1 MKVYLDVTELEG
13 EPKNMNDKDEDHAAL
28 HRQVKQD
35 ILEFGPTRGTKD
47 ALHAGFRAPAGW
59 PARAGEFLESPAV
72 VVRKNDT
79 YADYGIGDIE
89 DSSSVQHKTTA
100 RPERFKELESHFDA
114 ETNGRKGHSPQLF
127 SWLDQCVP
135 NSPQVSAVEMIRQE
149 EESETLVAKQ
159 LEVKEMEFFRSVH
172 LSTGNSDNS
181 ALSYHAGDKPT
192 EAQLYLRNI
201 LDRYPLMPLYLAN
214 RLAIA
219 NKGRAERLRK
229 LRLEHKYDCLRS
241 SSNIQD
247 TNSKHGM
254 FEDDH
259 HHTHDHGVTLEVINR
274 SSTDQNGTF
283 EHLPSDPKR
292 SHTPP
297 SSLPS
302 IGSGSRAKSREKE
315 GQNSK
320 TKLERVWG
328 NLFHEDSALG
338 LLLRGLGVLL
348 IEKIEP
354 RDSLLITPQKMQ
366 LFYRRFKLPV
376 EAYPWDVVFDDN
388 VSVISGMYR
397 DLRCQH
403 HLVQGDKFDER
414 PDIPALTPLG
424 FYRWVTVLIQAHP
437 HEEFS
442 RLEKIFL
449 DTSTTD
455 PRDGKE
461 WFPRD
466 FTRTTFALSLR
477 HSAHE
482 LLEESILEHCQTC
495 IVATK
500 VGASRANLMLILTIW
515 QEPREGDDAN
525 ELVEEALVVD
535 DAAVLERCFQYIND
549 FTREGLRAFFAH
561 SGQSSCELC
570 LWVEQSAED
579 YKDDRD
585 DEMVSLLAKESLHYV
600 PEKELGTAAEY
611 NIIGWSSK
619 RGSNS
624 SQRAAS
630 PASSVHS
637 RTSSWNSTLHGS
649 SEFDP
654 SEQILDDR
662 EVSASATGST
672 DSASNFEIPHP
683 PKELGPTLFEC
694 DICGK
699 EVFIEGRRAWK

>member
-13 EPKNMNDKDEDHAAL
+13 EPKNMIDKDEDHAAL
-28 HRQVKQD
+28 HRQVKED

-47 ALHAGFRAPAGW
+47 ALHADIRAPAGW
-59 PARAGEFLESPAV
+59 SARAGEFPESPAIV
-72 VVRKNDT
+72 MRKNDT

-100 RPERFKELESHFDA
+100 RPERFKESESHFDA
-114 ETNGRKGHSPQLF
+114 ETNGRKEHSPQLL

-135 NSPQVSAVEMIRQE
+135 NSPRVSAVEMIRQE

-159 LEVKEMEFFRSVH
+159 LEVKEMEFFHSVH
-172 LSTGNSDNS
+172 LSTGNSDNR
-181 ALSYHAGDKPT
+181 ALSCHTGDKPT

-201 LDRYPLMPLYLAN
+201 LDRYPLIPLYLAN

-229 LRLEHKYDCLRS
+229 LRLEHKHDCLRS
-241 SSNIQD
+241 SSYIQD
-247 TNSKHGM
+247 TNSKYGM
-254 FEDDH
+254 LEDDH
-259 HHTHDHGVTLEVINR
+259 HHTHDHGVTLEIINR
-274 SSTDQNGTF
+274 ISNNQNGTF

-297 SSLPS
+297 SSLLS
-302 IGSGSRAKSREKE
+302 FGSGSRAKSREKE

-320 TKLERVWG
+320 TKLKHVWD
-328 NLFHEDSALG
+328 NLFHEDSALA

-376 EAYPWDVVFDDN
+376 EAYPWDVVFDDK
-388 VSVISGMYR
+388 ISAISRMYR

-403 HLVQGDKFDER
+403 HLVQGDNFDGR

-424 FYRWVTVLIQAHP
+424 FYRWATVLIQAHP
-437 HEEFS
+437 YEEFS

-449 DTSTTD
+449 DSSTTD
-455 PRDGKE
+455 PRDGKQ

-477 HSAHE
+477 LSAHE
-482 LLEESILEHCQTC
+482 LLEESILEHCQTSKPCQTC

-500 VGASRANLMLILTIW
+500 VGAPRANLMLILTIW
-515 QEPREGDDAN
+515 QEPR
-525 ELVEEALVVD
+525 VFD
-535 DAAVLERCFQYIND
+535 DAAVLERYFQCIND
-549 FTREGLRAFFAH
+549 FTRVGLRAFFAH
-561 SGQSSCELC
+561 SGQSPCELC

-579 YKDDRD
+579 HKDYR
-585 DEMVSLLAKESLHYV
+585 VLKSVRLWAKESLHWYS
-600 PEKELGTAAEY
+600 EKQLATAAEY
-611 NIIGWSSK
+611 NNNVVERFSE
-619 RGSNS
+619 RGRNW

-630 PASSVHS
+630 RASSVHS

-683 PKELGPTLFEC
+683 PKELGPMPFEC

-699 EVFIEGRRAWK
+699 EIFIEGRRAWK